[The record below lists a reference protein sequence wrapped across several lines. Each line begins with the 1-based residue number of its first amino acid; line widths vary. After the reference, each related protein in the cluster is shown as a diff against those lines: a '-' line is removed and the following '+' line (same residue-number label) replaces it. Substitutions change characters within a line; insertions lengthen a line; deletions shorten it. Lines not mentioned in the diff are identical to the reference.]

1 MSMRN
6 RAVAL
11 VGLGLV
17 GRSWL
22 RVFTRVGFPTRVWD
36 PDPEQVDAGWNSLKE
51 DLKLARKYQGLRK
64 AVARSQRELVTRCE
78 TLEEAVAG
86 AAYVQECTLGR
97 LEAKR
102 KLFAAMDQA
111 SGPRAILATSSA
123 AFDLG
128 SITSQVASRGRCVIA
143 HPVQLPHLLPAVE
156 ICPGPETEPA
166 VVRRTLRFMSVIGLE
181 PIPVRRFIVGLVAD
195 RLRAALLREA
205 LHIVAEEIAD
215 APAVDNSVKQG
226 VGMLWAVAGPFS
238 ASAHPDD
245 GGLREQLAEQA
256 VAYKALWRDLAN
268 TVDVNQALIDRLARS
283 VDGPVRGLPPEEQR
297 IWREEMIERI
307 RRLKHRHPLGGQV
320 ED

>member
-1 MSMRN
+1 MRN
-6 RAVAL
+6 RAVAV

-22 RVFTRVGFPTRVWD
+22 RVFTRAGFPTRVWD
-36 PDPEQVDAGWNSLKE
+36 PDPEQVDAGWSWLKA
-51 DLKLARKYQGLRK
+51 DLKLARKVQGLRK

-78 TLEEAVAG
+78 TLDEAVAG

-97 LEAKR
+97 LDAKR
-102 KLFAAMDQA
+102 KLFAAMDKA

-128 SITSQVASRGRCVIA
+128 SVTAQVENRGRCVIA
-143 HPVQLPHLLPAVE
+143 HPVQLPHALPAVE
-156 ICPGPETEPA
+156 VCPGPETEPA
-166 VVRRTLRFMSVIGLE
+166 VVRRTLRFMAVIGQE

-215 APAVDNSVKQG
+215 APAVDSSVREG

-238 ASAHPDD
+238 ASTHPDD
-245 GGLREQLAEQA
+245 GGLREHFAEQA
-256 VAYKALWRDLAN
+256 GAYRALWRDLAN
-268 TVDVNQALIDRLARS
+268 TVDVNQTLIDRLARA

-297 IWREEMIERI
+297 LWREEMVERI
-307 RRLKHRHPLGGQV
+307 RRLKHRHPLGSGV